1 VVGEIKAV
9 ERQIVGSHENNEN
22 INGNEPPSAEKR

>member
-9 ERQIVGSHENNEN
+9 ERQMVRSPENNEN
-22 INGNEPPSAEKR
+22 INSNEPPSAEKR